1 MCCQK
6 YNKRIRILQDITN
19 MDILKLKLVLKHI
32 NTSIVDSI
40 NKISTKSLIYTKSKE
55 FSTGSLLRVK
65 EPEAK
70 GEKKESIRMKQF
82 HKKLKLQPIP
92 RVPPKERFVDL
103 VLVETDP
110 NNGELITNSEKDP
123 TKWGDWQNGG
133 RVSDF

>member
-1 MCCQK
+1 MLN
-6 YNKRIRILQDITN
+6 Y
-19 MDILKLKLVLKHI
+19 V
-32 NTSIVDSI
+32 
-40 NKISTKSLIYTKSKE
+40 NKISMKPLMSRTRQ
-55 FSTGSLLRVK
+55 FSTSVLLQT
-65 EPEAK
+65 
-70 GEKKESIRMKQF
+70 KESDSKAEKEKSARMKQF